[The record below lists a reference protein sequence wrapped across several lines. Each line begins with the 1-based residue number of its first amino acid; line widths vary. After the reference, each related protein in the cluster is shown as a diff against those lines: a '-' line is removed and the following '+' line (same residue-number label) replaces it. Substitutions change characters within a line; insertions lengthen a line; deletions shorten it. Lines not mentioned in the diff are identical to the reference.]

1 MLREGFQGPREP
13 VLQQNASL
21 SKPLVAVGPHS
32 GSLPLSCVGTAAF
45 ARSLGVRRTKEST
58 HASLAHRRTHCKKH
72 ENRCT
77 YVRSSAQARTSRR
90 SLRRRRRLDVYARA
104 T

>member
-32 GSLPLSCVGTAAF
+32 GYLPLSCVGTAAF
-45 ARSLGVRRTKEST
+45 ARSLGVRRTIDII
-58 HASLAHRRTHCKKH
+58 
-72 ENRCT
+72 
-77 YVRSSAQARTSRR
+77 YSSM
-90 SLRRRRRLDVYARA
+90 
-104 T
+104 

>member
-72 ENRCT
+72 ENRCN
-77 YVRSSAQARTSRR
+77 RT
-90 SLRRRRRLDVYARA
+90 VNYHTRA
-104 T
+104 HAHWERVEWGV